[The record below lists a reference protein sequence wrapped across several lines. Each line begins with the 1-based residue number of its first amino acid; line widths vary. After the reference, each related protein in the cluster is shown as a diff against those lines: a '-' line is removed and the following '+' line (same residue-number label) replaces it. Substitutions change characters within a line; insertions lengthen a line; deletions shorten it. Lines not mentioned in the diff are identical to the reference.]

1 MQPPIKSQI
10 FLFRWLTKG
19 LVFLS
24 LLLTTGLQAQLPQ
37 RFSGLARTQV
47 RYLVAKS
54 TVLRADTSFSNLTL
68 HPPPGRKMTET
79 LDQLRQ
85 EFINLPAITN
95 AEYSVDS
102 VAGRP
107 AAVNW
112 RLEEART
119 LFPLLDLGGV
129 KDNFYYLVGFTDFNF
144 RGRGQ
149 SITAFYQNIDGEHNY
164 YFGYTNPNLRNSRWG
179 YRVESRRYA
188 AIEPLYFPATV
199 RYVYANLNFGGGL
212 SYTTPNRHVFRFGL
226 SKFNER
232 YRKTNPE
239 LTTPGP
245 NELDLSKG
253 LLKASHAHRKLN
265 YHWERLEG
273 TAHETVFQAVRT
285 FSGNDDNFVIGWHD
299 FRYYRMRGRRA
310 NLALRL
316 RAGLSTNV
324 NSPFAPFVL
333 DSQVNIR
340 GSGNRIDR
348 GTAQLILNLEYRLTA
363 WKDARNRFAVQ
374 AVGFSDLGSWRNP
387 GGEISDIWDERNF
400 RHFVGGGVRLIS
412 LKAYNA
418 VLRLDYG
425 VDVRNRRERGFVAG
439 FGQYF

>member
-1 MQPPIKSQI
+1 MSRRFTQS
-10 FLFRWLTKG
+10 
-19 LVFLS
+19 LVLLS
-24 LLLTTGLQAQLPQ
+24 LLLPLGAIAQIPQ
-37 RFSGLARTQV
+37 HFEGLARTQV
-47 RYLVAKS
+47 QYLDAQS
-54 TVLRADTSFSNLTL
+54 NVLKVGASPENLTL
-68 HPPPGRKMTET
+68 HPPPGQHLHTT
-79 LDQLRQ
+79 LNELRQ
-85 EFINLPAITN
+85 QLINLPAIIK
-95 AEYSVDS
+95 AEYLIDS
-102 VAGRP
+102 AAGQP

-112 RLEEART
+112 KIEEAQT

-149 SITAFYQNIDGEHNY
+149 SLTAFYQNIDGEHNY
-164 YFGYTNPNLRNSRWG
+164 YLGLTNPNWKGSRWG
-179 YRVESRRYA
+179 YLVESQRYA
-188 AIEPLYFPATV
+188 AVEPLYFPAPV
-199 RYVYANLNFGGGL
+199 SYVYANLSFGVGL
-212 SYTTPNRHVFRFGL
+212 SYTTPNRHIFRFGL
-226 SKFNER
+226 SNFYEH
-232 YRKTNPE
+232 YQKTNPE
-239 LTTPGP
+239 RTTPGP
-245 NELDLSKG
+245 DELDLNKG
-253 LLKASHAHRKLN
+253 LLKFSHAHQNLN
-265 YHWERLEG
+265 YHWERLNG

-285 FSGNDDNFVIGWHD
+285 FNSDAEDFVIGWHD
-299 FRYYRMRGRRA
+299 FRYYKMKGKAA

-316 RAGLSTNV
+316 RVGLSTNV

-363 WKDARNRFAVQ
+363 WKDKRDRFAVQ

-387 GGEISDIWDERNF
+387 GGEISDVWDGENF

-425 VDVRNRRERGFVAG
+425 VDVRNMRERGFVAG